1 MHERLVFQVNLIL
14 FGGFFGSGK
23 TSLILSLAHFLVKK
37 EGAKKTELV
46 IIENEVGE
54 IGIDNKVIET
64 SGFTV
69 KEMFSGC
76 ICCQL
81 TASLTL
87 ALNDIAEKINPK
99 WVIVE
104 STGLAYPGKIL
115 NTIGRHS
122 KSIDNAVTITV
133 VDSQRWEEY
142 CAATPVLAKTQVTDG
157 DIIIINKTDLVTE
170 EQLTYVKNRVT
181 ELNPKAQI
189 HKVSANQ
196 NVEDSVWEK
205 VVGINE

>member
-1 MHERLVFQVNLIL
+1 
-14 FGGFFGSGK
+14 
-23 TSLILSLAHFLVKK
+23 
-37 EGAKKTELV
+37 
-46 IIENEVGE
+46 
-54 IGIDNKVIET
+54 
-64 SGFTV
+64 
-69 KEMFSGC
+69 
-76 ICCQL
+76 
-81 TASLTL
+81 
-87 ALNDIAEKINPK
+87 
-99 WVIVE
+99 VE

-142 CAATPVLAKTQVTDG
+142 YAATPVLAKTQVTDG